1 MKTYRYDTAVL
12 PTFFTLLAII
22 ALCCHPWITAGYAI
36 ETAPRISDREIVE
49 RLTRVE
55 EGQKAILL
63 EMNQRFEAME
73 KNSDAKFEAM
83 NQRFEAMEKSSDAK
97 FEAMNQQL
105 VAMEKHFDAKFEAMD
120 KRFESMDKRFG
131 DLLALIV
138 AIVVSFAG
146 IVAATIGFAVWDRR
160 TAVKPLEKKTEL
172 IVEDLATHKTKLA
185 NLLNALRE
193 KAQIDTELAT
203 VLRSFSIL

>member
-12 PTFFTLLAII
+12 PALITLLAII

-63 EMNQRFEAME
+63 EVNQRFEAM
-73 KNSDAKFEAM
+73 NQRFEAM

>member
-22 ALCCHPWITAGYAI
+22 ALYCHPWITAGYAI

-83 NQRFEAMEKSSDAK
+83 NQRFEAI
-97 FEAMNQQL
+97 NQQL
-105 VAMEKHFDAKFEAMD
+105 VAMEKNSDAKFEA
-120 KRFESMDKRFG
+120 MDKRFG

-138 AIVVSFAG
+138 AIVASFAG

-172 IVEDLATHKTKLA
+172 IVEDLATHKSKLA

-193 KAQIDTELAT
+193 KAQMDTELAT